1 MNYLAPMRV
10 NEMLNR
16 WSARDTQDLEG
27 VDLLVYMSRLV
38 GLDPSLVVWG
48 GGNTSVKTEEADFR
62 GRRVAVLR
70 VKGSGSDLKSVKN
83 GDFTGVRMDDV
94 LPLQVRAAMTDE
106 EMVAYLANTLM
117 EPGSPRP
124 SIETLLHA
132 FISARWVLHSHA
144 DAVVALSNTANGVEN
159 LRRAL
164 GAGAVAIRYR
174 RPGFLL
180 SKEVS
185 EAARAGGVESV
196 VLMNHGLVT
205 WGETAKEA
213 YERHIEVVERAER
226 YAKQQKAGRTV
237 FGMAARAALPPDL
250 RRATVAAA
258 APVLRGL
265 LGKRERVILR
275 YDDADDVLDFVNSDL
290 APELS
295 QVGPATPDHLLNTKR
310 LPLFV
315 SVPDPTDLPAL
326 ASAFQRSLEDYRKRY
341 AEYVSRNNHDEVLPL
356 PAEPRVVLV
365 PGLGMWTCGRDAR
378 AALVSGDIYHHTIAV
393 MAAAQSVGSYRSLD
407 ERGAF
412 EAEYWPL
419 ELYKLTLQPPDRL
432 LAHQVALVTGA
443 AGGIGRTIA
452 ERFASEGAHVI
463 VADIDGSGAERTA
476 SEIAGAGA
484 TDRCLG
490 LRLDVTDE
498 QQVKSAFERI
508 CLAYGGL
515 DVLVSNAGI
524 APSSGLASMRL
535 EDWQRSLAVN
545 ATGHFL
551 VTRAALRLMHA
562 QATGGSL
569 VYIAS
574 KNVTSPGADFGAYS
588 AAKAAEAQLAR
599 IAAIEGG
606 PYGIRANIVN
616 PDAIFE
622 GSNLFNAELR
632 SRRAA
637 AHGVAPDQ
645 LEEFYRQRNLL
656 KTRVLADDVAQAALF
671 LASAQSS
678 KTTGAMIPVD
688 GGVRDAF
695 PR

>member
-1 MNYLAPMRV
+1 MRS
-10 NEMLNR
+10 L
-16 WSARDTQDLEG
+16 WSSRDAEGLQG

-38 GLDPSLVVWG
+38 GQDPSLVVWG
-48 GGNTSVKTEEADFR
+48 GGNTSAKTDERDFR
-62 GRRVAVLR
+62 DRRVAVLR
-70 VKGSGSDLKSVKN
+70 VKGSGSDLKSVKKA
-83 GDFTGVRMDDV
+83 DFTGVRMEDV
-94 LPLQVRAAMTDE
+94 LWLEAREAMTDE
-106 EMVAYLANTLM
+106 EMVAYLAQTLM

-132 FISARWVLHSHA
+132 FIPARWVLHSHA
-144 DAVVALSNTANGVEN
+144 DAVVALSNTQDGVEN

-164 GAGAVAIRYR
+164 GSGAVAVPYR

-180 SKEVS
+180 SKEVAV
-185 EAARAGGVESV
+185 AARAGDVESV

-205 WGETAKEA
+205 WGDTAEQA
-213 YERHIEVVERAER
+213 YGRHIDAVRRAER
-226 YAKQQKAGRTV
+226 YAEQQRAGQRV
-237 FGMAARAALPPDL
+237 FGGVARATLPADA
-250 RRATVAAA
+250 RRGAAAAA

-265 LGKRERVILR
+265 LGSRERVILR
-275 YDDADDVLDFVNSDL
+275 YDDADDVLQFVDSER
-290 APELS
+290 APRLS
-295 QVGPATPDHLLNTKR
+295 QAGPATPDHLLNTKR

-315 SVPDPTDLPAL
+315 SVPDPTDTGVL
-326 ASAFQRSLEDYRKRY
+326 ADAFRRCLDDYRQRY
-341 AEYVSRNNHDEVLPL
+341 LEFVGRNNQDGVTPL
-356 PAEPRVVLV
+356 PPEPRVVLV

-378 AALVSGDIYHHTIAV
+378 AARISGEIYHHTIAV
-393 MAAAQSVGSYRSLD
+393 MSAAQSVGSYQSLS
-407 ERGAF
+407 ERDAF

-419 ELYKLTLQPPDRL
+419 ELYKLTLLPPDRL
-432 LAHQVALVTGA
+432 LAHQVALVTGGA
-443 AGGIGRTIA
+443 SGIGRAIA
-452 ERFASEGAHVI
+452 QRLAAEGAHVVI
-463 VADIDGSGAERTA
+463 ADVD
-476 SEIAGAGA
+476 GAGA
-484 TDRCLG
+484 ETAAADIAADGRCLG
-490 LRLDVTDE
+490 LSLDVTDE
-498 QQVKSAFERI
+498 VRVADAFERI

-524 APSSGLASMRL
+524 APSAALVDLPL
-535 EDWQRSLAVN
+535 EDWERSLAVN

-551 VTRAALRLMHA
+551 VTRAALRVMRA
-562 QATGGSL
+562 QGTGGSL

-574 KNVTSPGADFGAYS
+574 KNVTSPGAEFGAYS

-606 PYGIRANIVN
+606 AHGIRANIIN

-622 GSNLFNAELR
+622 GSRLFSAELR
-632 SRRAA
+632 AGRAA

-656 KTRVLADDVAQAALF
+656 RARVLANDVAEAALF

>member
-1 MNYLAPMRV
+1 MRS
-10 NEMLNR
+10 R
-16 WSARDTQDLEG
+16 WSAREAQALQG

-38 GLDPSLVVWG
+38 GQDPSLVVWG
-48 GGNTSVKTEEADFR
+48 GGNTSVKTEETDFR
-62 GRRVAVLR
+62 DRRVAVLR
-70 VKGSGSDLKSVKN
+70 VKGSGSDLKSVKHS
-83 GDFTGVRMDDV
+83 DFTGVRMEDV
-94 LPLQVRAAMTDE
+94 LPLEAREAMTDE
-106 EMVAYLANTLM
+106 EMVAYLAQTLM

-132 FISARWVLHSHA
+132 FIPARWVLHSHA
-144 DAVVALSNTANGVEN
+144 DAVVALSNTGDGVEN

-164 GAGAVAIRYR
+164 GSGAAAVPYR

-180 SKEVS
+180 SKEVAA
-185 EAARAGGVESV
+185 AARAGEVESV

-205 WGETAKEA
+205 WGETAEEA
-213 YERHIEVVERAER
+213 YERHIDVVQRAER
-226 YAKQQKAGRTV
+226 YAEQQKQSTRV
-237 FGMAARAALPPDL
+237 FGAPARSSPLPSEARRSAA
-250 RRATVAAA
+250 AAA

-265 LGKRERVILR
+265 LGSRERVILR
-275 YDDADDVLDFVNSDL
+275 YDDADDVLGFVDSEL
-290 APELS
+290 APQLS

-315 SVPDPTDLPAL
+315 SVPDPTDLTAL
-326 ASAFQRSLEDYRKRY
+326 SAAFQRCLDDYRQRY
-341 AEYVSRNNHDEVLPL
+341 LEFVTRNNRDGVPPL

-378 AALVSGDIYHHTIAV
+378 AALISGDIYHHTIAV
-393 MAAAQSVGSYRSLD
+393 MAAAQAVGAYQSLS
-407 ERGAF
+407 ERDAF

-443 AGGIGRTIA
+443 ASGIGRAIA
-452 ERFASEGAHVI
+452 QRFAAEGAHV
-463 VADIDGSGAERTA
+463 VLADLD
-476 SEIAGAGA
+476 GAGA
-484 TDRCLG
+484 QRAAAEIADAGAAGRCLG
-490 LRLDVTDE
+490 LQVDVTDE
-498 QQVKSAFERI
+498 QQVAGAFERV

-524 APSSGLASMRL
+524 APSAALTEMRL

-551 VTRAALRLMHA
+551 VTRAALRLMCA
-562 QATGGSL
+562 QGTGGSL

-574 KNVTSPGADFGAYS
+574 KNVTSPGAEFGAYS

-606 PYGIRANIVN
+606 AYGIRANIIN
-616 PDAIFE
+616 PDAVFE
-622 GSNLFNAELR
+622 GSGLFSEELR
-632 SRRAA
+632 AGRAA
-637 AHGVAPDQ
+637 AHGVAPEQ

-656 KTRVLADDVAQAALF
+656 KARVLAEDVAEAALF
-671 LASAQSS
+671 LASAASS